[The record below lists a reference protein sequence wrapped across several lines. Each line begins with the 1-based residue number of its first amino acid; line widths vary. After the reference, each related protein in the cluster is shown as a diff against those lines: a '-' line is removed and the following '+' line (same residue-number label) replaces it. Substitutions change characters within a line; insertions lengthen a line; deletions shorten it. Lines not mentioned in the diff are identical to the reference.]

1 MIKIGVCGFGT
12 VGQSF
17 VNHVLAYKD
26 KIIKNCGRDICISII
41 ADRSIEKKKFKTES
55 IEFTSDILS
64 VLDSDCDLVVELI
77 GGIDLAYDL
86 VRGAISKKKSVITAN
101 KALIAEKGDD
111 LFELSNKQNSYIG
124 YEASVAGA
132 IPVSYTHLTLP
143 TSQYV

>member
-41 ADRSIEKKKFKTES
+41 ADRSIERKKFKTES

-77 GGIDLAYDL
+77 GGTDLAYDL

-101 KALIAEKGDD
+101 KALIAEKGEDV
-111 LFELSNKQNSYIG
+111 
-124 YEASVAGA
+124 ASFV
-132 IPVSYTHLTLP
+132 Y
-143 TSQYV
+143 